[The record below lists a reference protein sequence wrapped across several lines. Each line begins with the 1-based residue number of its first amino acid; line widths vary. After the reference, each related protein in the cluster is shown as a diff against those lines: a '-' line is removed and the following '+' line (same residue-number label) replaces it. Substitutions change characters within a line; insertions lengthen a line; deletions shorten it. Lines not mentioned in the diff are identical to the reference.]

1 VEIFFQIMSSLYQ
14 KKKKKEE
21 EIPAIIN
28 IFSAESIKGEE
39 AST

>member
-1 VEIFFQIMSSLYQ
+1 MSSLYQ
-14 KKKKKEE
+14 KKKKKKKEE

>member
-1 VEIFFQIMSSLYQ
+1 MSSLYQ

-28 IFSAESIKGEE
+28 IFSSIKGEE